1 MSQQL
6 TLGIRLRDDATFDN
20 YYADDNEQVVY
31 NLQNQQDPYI
41 FLFGEAGTGKTH
53 LLQAAC
59 HAGGKKGL
67 PVVYLPLAEQDLV
80 PAMLDG
86 LENMALIA
94 LDDIHQVVGDDV
106 WELALFNL
114 YNRVRERG
122 GFMLVSSS
130 IPLASLNIKLADLRS
145 RFSWGPVF
153 QLTAL
158 SDKGK
163 QYALQQR
170 AKNRGLE
177 LSDDAVKYLLKRSSR
192 DMNSLFFLFEKLDK
206 ASMIEKRKLTIPFIK
221 NYL

>member
-6 TLGIRLRDDATFDN
+6 PLAIRLRDDATFEN
-20 YYADDNEQVVY
+20 YFADDNEQVIFT
-31 NLQNQQDPYI
+31 LQNQQDPYV
-41 FLFGEAGTGKTH
+41 FLFGEHGTGKTH

-59 HAGGKKGL
+59 HAAGKQGS
-67 PVVYLPLAEQDLV
+67 PVVYLPLSEEGFA

-86 LENMALIA
+86 LENMAVIT
-94 LDDIHQVVGDDV
+94 LDDIDHVLGNDE
-106 WELALFNL
+106 WEQALFYL
-114 YNRVRERG
+114 YNRVRERQ

-130 IPLASLNIKLADLRS
+130 QPLASLEIKLADLKS
-145 RFSWGPVF
+145 RLSWGPIF
-153 QLTAL
+153 QLIPL

-177 LSDDAVKYLLKRSSR
+177 LSDEVAKYLLKHSTR
-192 DMNSLFFLFEKLDK
+192 DMNSLLMLIEKLDK
-206 ASMIEKRKLTIPFIK
+206 ASMVEKRKLTIPFIK

>member
-192 DMNSLFFLFEKLDK
+192 DMNSLFSLFEKLDK

>member
-20 YYADDNEQVVY
+20 YFADDNKQVVH
-31 NLQNQQDPYI
+31 NLQNQQEPYI

-59 HAGGKKGL
+59 HECGKKGQH
-67 PVVYLPLAEQDLV
+67 VVYLPLAEEGLA

-86 LENMALIA
+86 LENMSLIA
-94 LDDIHQVVGDDV
+94 LDDIQHVLGDDA

-130 IPLASLNIKLADLRS
+130 VPLASLNIKLADLRS

-177 LSDDAVKYLLKRSSR
+177 LSDEAVKYLLKRSSR
-192 DMNSLFFLFEKLDK
+192 DMNSLFMLFEKLDN

>member
-6 TLGIRLRDDATFDN
+6 TLGIRLRDDTTFDN
-20 YYADDNEQVVY
+20 YFADDNRQVVY

-59 HAGGKKGL
+59 HESGKKGQ
-67 PVVYLPLAEQDLV
+67 PVVYLPLAEEGLV

-86 LENMALIA
+86 LENMSLIT
-94 LDDIHQVVGDDV
+94 LDDICHVVGDES

-122 GFMLVSSS
+122 GYMLVSSS
-130 IPLASLNIKLADLRS
+130 KPLASLNIKLADLKS
-145 RFSWGPVF
+145 RLTWGPVF
-153 QLTAL
+153 QLTVL

-177 LSDDAVKYLLKRSSR
+177 LSDEAVKYLLKRSTR
-192 DMNSLFFLFEKLDK
+192 DMNSLFMLFEELDK

>member
-94 LDDIHQVVGDDV
+94 LDDIHRVVGDDV

-192 DMNSLFFLFEKLDK
+192 DMNSLFLLFEKLDK

>member
-20 YYADDNEQVVY
+20 YYADDNTQVVF
-31 NLQNQQDPYI
+31 NLQSQQEPYI

-59 HAGGKKGL
+59 HASGKKGL
-67 PVVYLPLAEQDLV
+67 PVVYLPLAEKDLV

-86 LENMALIA
+86 LENMSLIA
-94 LDDIHQVVGDDV
+94 LDDIHHVVGDDV

-130 IPLASLNIKLADLRS
+130 VPLASLNIKLADLRS

-192 DMNSLFFLFEKLDK
+192 DMNSLFLLFEKLDK

>member
-130 IPLASLNIKLADLRS
+130 VPLASLNIKLADLRS

-192 DMNSLFFLFEKLDK
+192 DMNSLFLLFEKLDK